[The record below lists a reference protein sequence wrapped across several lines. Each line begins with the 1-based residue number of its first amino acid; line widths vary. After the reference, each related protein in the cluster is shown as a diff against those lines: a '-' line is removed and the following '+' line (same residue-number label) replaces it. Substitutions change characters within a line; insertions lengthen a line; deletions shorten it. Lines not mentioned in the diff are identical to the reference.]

1 MQKPMA
7 LPPENESL
15 LLTRE
20 VGHAPHV
27 GERLTGLPIDLLI
40 QSVSRLRVLALLYAF
55 VFFLVELIPELLFQ
69 EGRARMLGSFVFWGP
84 GVISI
89 AIALSVAALLKNG
102 RVPLSVK
109 VNIGLAFEVA
119 ASYGIAAA
127 EFLDPSSL
135 AVKAVGRGSPGLQC
149 GRHSSPSLCQRSR
162 AVRWRPPS
170 ARSARCRSWSGP

>member
-7 LPPENESL
+7 LAPENEAL

-20 VGHAPHV
+20 VGHAPRV
-27 GERLTGLPIDLLI
+27 GERLTGLPIDLLT

-55 VFFLVELIPELLFQ
+55 VFFMVELFPALLFQ
-69 EGRARMLGSFVFWGP
+69 EGRARIGSFVFWGP

-89 AIALSVAALLKNG
+89 VVALSVAALIKSG

-119 ASYGIAAA
+119 
-127 EFLDPSSL
+127 
-135 AVKAVGRGSPGLQC
+135 
-149 GRHSSPSLCQRSR
+149 
-162 AVRWRPPS
+162 
-170 ARSARCRSWSGP
+170 